1 MSLGFWHPAHLIAT
15 WGGAGLLR
23 HAPGSWGSLA
33 ALPFAYGLQAGFGPV
48 GLALT
53 AIVLF
58 AAGCWATGVY
68 LDAVGGRDPPAVV
81 VDEVVGQWLTLL
93 PAALDP
99 MLYLAGFA
107 FFRGFDIIKPWPIG
121 LAERRI
127 PGAYGVMLDDVFAG
141 MYAGLLLFAFARF
154 LEAA

>member
-23 HAPGSWGSLA
+23 PAPGSWGSLA
-33 ALPFAYGLQAGFGPV
+33 ALPCADGLQAGCGPA
-48 GLALT
+48 GLTVA

-58 AAGCWATGVY
+58 AAGCWATRVY
-68 LDAVGGRDPPAVV
+68 LGAVGGHDPPTVV
-81 VDEVVGQWLTLL
+81 VDEVVGQWLALL

-99 MLYLAGFA
+99 LLYLAGFA

-127 PGAYGVMLDDVFAG
+127 PGAYGVMLDDVLAG
-141 MYAGLLLFAFARF
+141 LYAGLLLFAFAQF

>member
-33 ALPFAYGLQAGFGPV
+33 ALPCAYGLQVGFGPV
-48 GLALT
+48 GLAV
-53 AIVLF
+53 AAVVLF
-58 AAGCWATGVY
+58 AAGCWATRVY
-68 LDAVGGRDPPAVV
+68 LGAVGGHDPPTVV

-107 FFRGFDIIKPWPIG
+107 LFRGFDILKPWPIG

-127 PGAYGVMLDDVFAG
+127 PGAYGVMLDDVLAG
-141 MYAGLLLFAFARF
+141 LYAGLLLFAFARF
-154 LEAA
+154 LDAA